1 MDLTTE
7 ALAVARKLVV
17 ADATQVRPGRNR
29 WRLGLNPGAC
39 KGVRSVDTSGILCE
53 GRLVLPARRRGTPH
67 AQACHPS
74 ERAQFEPLKFLS
86 MAGALMSEVS
96 LAVLASLIVLVA
108 KLVSVLWPTQFPR
121 P

>member
-39 KGVRSVDTSGILCE
+39 KGVRSVDTSGILRK
-53 GRLVLPARRRGTPH
+53 G
-67 AQACHPS
+67 
-74 ERAQFEPLKFLS
+74 
-86 MAGALMSEVS
+86 
-96 LAVLASLIVLVA
+96 
-108 KLVSVLWPTQFPR
+108 
-121 P
+121 